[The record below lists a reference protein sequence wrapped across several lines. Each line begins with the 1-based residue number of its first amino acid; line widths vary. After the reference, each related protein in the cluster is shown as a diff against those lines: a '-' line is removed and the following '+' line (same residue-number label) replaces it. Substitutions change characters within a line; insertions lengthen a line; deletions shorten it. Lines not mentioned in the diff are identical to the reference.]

1 MLRMVVLLL
10 MLSGTAL
17 AASGAARLP
26 DDVRLA
32 PVRIE
37 LQRRIDSAAAAGLP
51 VDVLV
56 SKVREGLAKGVDPQ
70 RIASA
75 VTRLAD
81 HLEAAQGFVNAR
93 RPGAAAPGLVR
104 ALAEAKM
111 AGLDLE
117 TLRSLVAADRPE
129 QPARHAV
136 EVLTDLSLRGYPVA
150 RALAVIERVE
160 VREPAA
166 LDRVPALLDT
176 LRRDQAL
183 SPAEAADALARGLAV
198 ADSLQGAYRRAA
210 EDERR
215 KDNGKGSSGT
225 GTAVDGPGNSENAP
239 GRLIKVKLPPGQAK
253 K

>member
-17 AASGAARLP
+17 AASGAASLP
-26 DDVRLA
+26 DDPRLA
-32 PVRIE
+32 PVRAG
-37 LQRRIDSAAAAGLP
+37 LQGRIDSAAAAGLP

-56 SKVREGLAKGVDPQ
+56 SKVREGLAKGVDAQ

-81 HLEAAQGFVNAR
+81 HLEAAQHFVAAR

-104 ALAEAKM
+104 ALAEARM

-117 TLRSLVAADRPE
+117 TLRSLVGADRPE

-150 RALAVIERVE
+150 RALAVVERVE

-166 LDRVPALLDT
+166 LDRVPALLET
-176 LRRDQAL
+176 IRRDQAL

-198 ADSLQGAYRRAA
+198 SDSLQGAYRRAV

-215 KDNGKGSSGT
+215 KGNGKGSSGT

>member
-1 MLRMVVLLL
+1 MLRMIVLLL

-17 AASGAARLP
+17 AASGAVSLP
-26 DDVRLA
+26 DDARLA
-32 PVRIE
+32 PVRAG
-37 LQRRIDSAAAAGLP
+37 LQKRIDSAAAAGLP
-51 VDVLV
+51 ADALV
-56 SKVREGLAKGVDPQ
+56 SKVREGLAKGVDAQ

-75 VTRLAD
+75 VMILAD
-81 HLEAAQGFVNAR
+81 DLQTAQHFAKAR
-93 RPGAAAPGLVR
+93 RPGPAAPGLLR

-129 QPARHAV
+129 QPARQAV

-150 RALAVIERVE
+150 RALAVVERVE

-198 ADSLQGAYRRAA
+198 SDSLQGAYRRAA

-215 KDNGKGSSGT
+215 KGNGKGSSGT